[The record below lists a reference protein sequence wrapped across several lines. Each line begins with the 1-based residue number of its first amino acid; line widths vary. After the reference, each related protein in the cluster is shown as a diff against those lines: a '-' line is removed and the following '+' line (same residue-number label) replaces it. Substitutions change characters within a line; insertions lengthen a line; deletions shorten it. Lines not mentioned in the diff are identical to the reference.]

1 MHLEQQPMDQLRDNV
16 NMLAEQAKNFGKD
29 FYVKTKHAKIKPQ
42 WIAPPML
49 QIECDAQAHFEAMLP
64 KQIAV
69 VTHCHFGHPT
79 QARMYKQDLVPLWR
93 GAPIGAILCY
103 KCRHRLNYEI
113 DTADHPLITATT
125 TPPCKLKL
133 NGPCVFGHT
142 TTSAQ
147 GTRGEPRWH
156 HIPTG
161 MNWRGAETEDV
172 ICFACFQRMH
182 SSNEL
187 SSNRSKPRKENVDDY
202 FASIRNKMQKLALG
216 DVKAVETMIDDK
228 TEPQNSNNEIR
239 NSGDPDAR
247 VASSQSF

>member
-1 MHLEQQPMDQLRDNV
+1 
-16 NMLAEQAKNFGKD
+16 
-29 FYVKTKHAKIKPQ
+29 
-42 WIAPPML
+42 ML
-49 QIECDAQAHFEAMLP
+49 QIECDAQAQFESMLP

-69 VTHCHFGHPT
+69 STNCHFGHPA

-93 GAPIGAILCY
+93 GAPNGAILCY

-113 DTADHPLITATT
+113 DTTDHPLITATT
-125 TPPCKLKL
+125 TPASKLKL

-161 MNWRGAETEDV
+161 KHWRGAESEDV
-172 ICFACFQRMH
+172 ICFACFQKMH

-187 SSNRSKPRKENVDDY
+187 SDNRGKPRKENVDDY
-202 FASIRNKMQKLALG
+202 FASIRSKRQKLALG
-216 DVKAVETMIDDK
+216 DDTTVETMTDK
-228 TEPQNSNNEIR
+228 SLHTNNNPNKR
-239 NSGDPDAR
+239 DKKLR
-247 VASSQSF
+247 